1 MRERERM
8 HFETGLFLSRITNC
22 CISLPNDLFI
32 YFPLFAHPFYF
43 ISCTIVS
50 TCIQISFHFLSK
62 PLLKCF
68 VFSKTRGIAT
78 RFACLLL
85 LLLSQDDVMIIPS
98 LFSLPFL
105 TCSSFSSN
113 VIFVCCLF
121 QKKKSTLHEDK
132 RHKHHHC
139 FVFVGRKCY
148 ASSRCSSTAS
158 HISMRDTKPKT

>member
-1 MRERERM
+1 M
-8 HFETGLFLSRITNC
+8 HLETGLFLSRITNC

-121 QKKKSTLHEDK
+121 QKKNQLKTNTSVINIITVSFLSGGSVMLLHDA
-132 RHKHHHC
+132 HQLHP
-139 FVFVGRKCY
+139 
-148 ASSRCSSTAS
+148 T
-158 HISMRDTKPKT
+158 